1 MQATQTVHPSSIK
14 LPIQLKKDIEAL
26 AQRDNITP
34 HAYML
39 NALLEKTQHQRL
51 RDQFAQDA
59 QQAEIDTLA
68 ASSAYHF
75 DDVRAYLLARQTDKK
90 TSRPALKPLNL
101 LNPVRSL

>member
-1 MQATQTVHPSSIK
+1 MQVSDKVHPSSIK
-14 LPIQLKKDIEAL
+14 LPAQLKKDIEAL

-59 QQAEIDTLA
+59 QQAESDTLA
-68 ASSAYHF
+68 AGSAYHF
-75 DDVRAYLLARQTDKK
+75 DDVRTYLLTRQSNKNTPK
-90 TSRPALKPLNL
+90 PALKPF
-101 LNPVRSL
+101 

>member
-26 AQRDNITP
+26 ALRDNITP

-51 RDQFAQDA
+51 RDQFVQDA
-59 QQAEIDTLA
+59 QQAENDTLA
-68 ASSAYHF
+68 AGSAYHF
-75 DDVRAYLLARQTDKK
+75 DDVRAYLLARQAVKNTP
-90 TSRPALKPLNL
+90 RPALKPLN
-101 LNPVRSL
+101 PVRSV